1 MQTATASAFMA
12 SRSSL
17 AFAGAYRSVG
27 VQTGVGGATPHQ
39 LVAMLYSG
47 LLDTLAEARGAMR
60 AGQIQAKGA
69 ALTRAVRIVDEGLK
83 ASLSP
88 AGGELSRN
96 LDALYGY
103 ISVRL
108 TQANLRN
115 DEAAIEECVQLI
127 EPLRDAWASIRP
139 QADATGRG

>member
-1 MQTATASAFMA
+1 MQTASPSAFMA
-12 SRSSL
+12 SRSAL
-17 AFAGAYRSVG
+17 AFASTYRSVG
-27 VQTGVGGATPHQ
+27 VETGIGGATPHQ
-39 LVAMLYSG
+39 LVAMLYTG

-60 AGQIQAKGA
+60 AGQVQAKGN

-83 ASLSP
+83 AALSP
-88 AGGELSRN
+88 AGGELSQN

-115 DEAAIEECVQLI
+115 DEAAIDECVRLI
-127 EPLRDAWASIRP
+127 EPLREAWASIRP
-139 QADATGRG
+139 QADAAGRG

>member
-1 MQTATASAFMA
+1 MQTAFAPASMA
-12 SRSSL
+12 SRSAMS
-17 AFAGAYRSVG
+17 FAGAYRSVG
-27 VQTGVGGATPHQ
+27 VETGVGAASPHK
-39 LVAMLYSG
+39 LVAMLYDG

-60 AGQIQAKGA
+60 AGQIQAKGN

-83 ASLSP
+83 AALSP
-88 AGGELSRN
+88 AGGELAGN

-115 DEAAIEECVQLI
+115 DESAIDECVQLI
-127 EPLRDAWASIRP
+127 EPLRDAWNSIRP
-139 QADATGRG
+139 QADAVGRG